1 MLEDFLGGAIA
12 MGFAVAALF
21 FLKFWHR
28 TREKLFLA
36 FSGSFLLLAVTQ
48 ALLTLS
54 GVPTEE
60 RSQLYLLRLMAF
72 LSVAVPLAIY
82 AIFGVV
88 GFLRATDET
97 DARVSRS
104 LRVAHEHASKVMA
117 TSEAVAEKAFSL
129 VNGKKPQDLRS
140 IEAFLHE
147 ELRKRSVDQP
157 QIQSI

>member
-36 FSGSFLLLAVTQ
+36 FSGSFLLLAGTQ

-72 LSVAVPLAIY
+72 LLLLGAMWWQN
-82 AIFGVV
+82 
-88 GFLRATDET
+88 R
-97 DARVSRS
+97 R
-104 LRVAHEHASKVMA
+104 
-117 TSEAVAEKAFSL
+117 
-129 VNGKKPQDLRS
+129 GKNAP
-140 IEAFLHE
+140 
-147 ELRKRSVDQP
+147 
-157 QIQSI
+157 